1 MNVDAMF
8 SSCCG
13 QGEEREES
21 TGSSSPQHGQEEDE
35 DEEDVPKVVEME
47 EDIPLAKTGF
57 TVPPA
62 FAPIQVSPGCDHY
75 SIKMLMCVCIHFY
88 IVVSYKCYHIHVYT
102 CICHMCIST
111 TEYTV
116 ALFVHQDALGG
127 SMCVH
132 IHACVVIF
140 SKYLVPALMVGP
152 VSTGRGTS

>member
-1 MNVDAMF
+1 MEKEEDERDRQREKEEIEALRLEVMERQVKERKREREVRRALQCEHIDTVYNVF

-75 SIKMLMCVCIHFY
+75 SSYTI
-88 IVVSYKCYHIHVYT
+88 YKCT
-102 CICHMCIST
+102 
-111 TEYTV
+111 
-116 ALFVHQDALGG
+116 
-127 SMCVH
+127 
-132 IHACVVIF
+132 
-140 SKYLVPALMVGP
+140 
-152 VSTGRGTS
+152 R